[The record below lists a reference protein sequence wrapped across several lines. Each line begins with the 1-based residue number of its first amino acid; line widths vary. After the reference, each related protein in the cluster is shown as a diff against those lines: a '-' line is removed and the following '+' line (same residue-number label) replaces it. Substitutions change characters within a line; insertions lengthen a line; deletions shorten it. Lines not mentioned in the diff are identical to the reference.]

1 MAGLISK
8 QLYGDTKPQD
18 LTEEQKQTVSALSTL
33 ASGLAGAAVGGD
45 AANAVAGAQGGRN
58 AVENNFLGA
67 QSQAQRDKAREA
79 QLQNQYTVE
88 TARQLLML
96 ERADQRSDELLKKYV
111 VSPEKMSPEEFRTL
125 TGYLQIYLSEQV
137 RVYGEAQAQVALMQL
152 LYSTQPLSYDYEYA
166 GSSQARNAYGADWFS
181 AREPSQN
188 ERLYREALQVARIG
202 SAQEAMAKPGNE
214 AIYLLGGGLGN
225 TIRVLAAANGTAQA
239 SKGVEQGLE
248 GDYWNAAG
256 NILFG
261 VLGIATIAVPGA
273 KVPVL
278 RAPDG
283 TTAKVAAEGAK
294 EAAKAVSP
302 IVPGGGLAAH
312 EAAGGH
318 LIAKH
323 VGQSEAQLLSRL
335 SAEPK
340 ITGSSSFYDRTFAE
354 KAVSQTLDMKQT
366 EIASW
371 LSGSANRLRLDHTL
385 SSPVGISV
393 TRGTSSAVDASSV
406 RVILVRDSKMPTG
419 YKILTG
425 FPTVP

>member
-1 MAGLISK
+1 MGVGGGIGLSAAETAEGIYELATNFKEVVGALKLLADSPEFRQQFSDSYFADLEQRAELLTQAYNDAGWDGSVTAGVEGGRFAVELVGLITAVRGAAQVTAKLPSAAK
-8 QLYGDTKPQD
+8 
-18 LTEEQKQTVSALSTL
+18 TVVNAIAEAP
-33 ASGLAGAAVGGD
+33 ASGSWKAQAGALGD
-45 AANAVAGAQGGRN
+45 
-58 AVENNFLGA
+58 L
-67 QSQAQRDKAREA
+67 SK
-79 QLQNQYTVE
+79 
-88 TARQLLML
+88 L
-96 ERADQRSDELLKKYV
+96 E
-111 VSPEKMSPEEFRTL
+111 
-125 TGYLQIYLSEQV
+125 
-137 RVYGEAQAQVALMQL
+137 
-152 LYSTQPLSYDYEYA
+152 
-166 GSSQARNAYGADWFS
+166 
-181 AREPSQN
+181 
-188 ERLYREALQVARIG
+188 
-202 SAQEAMAKPGNE
+202 
-214 AIYLLGGGLGN
+214 
-225 TIRVLAAANGTAQA
+225 
-239 SKGVEQGLE
+239 
-248 GDYWNAAG
+248 
-256 NILFG
+256 
-261 VLGIATIAVPGA
+261 VPGG
-273 KVPVL
+273 P
-278 RAPDG
+278 
-283 TTAKVAAEGAK
+283 K

-393 TRGTSSAVDASSV
+393 ARGASSAVDASSV

>member
-1 MAGLISK
+1 
-8 QLYGDTKPQD
+8 
-18 LTEEQKQTVSALSTL
+18 
-33 ASGLAGAAVGGD
+33 
-45 AANAVAGAQGGRN
+45 
-58 AVENNFLGA
+58 
-67 QSQAQRDKAREA
+67 
-79 QLQNQYTVE
+79 
-88 TARQLLML
+88 ML

-111 VSPEKMSPEEFRTL
+111 ASPEKMSPEEFRTL

-166 GSSQARNAYGADWFS
+166 GSSQARNAYGADWF
-181 AREPSQN
+181 REPSQN
-188 ERLYREALQVARIG
+188 EQLYREALRVARIG

-294 EAAKAVSP
+294 GVGQAGTSVSAGGSVVKESIDPASAKFVFDFNTGRYRDVSTGQFVSERNLPWPSGGGFVSSTQQAVPPGTIIDRFGKPSGRYAGTP
-302 IVPGGGLAAH
+302 GATGSQRGMVPGADQ
-312 EAAGGH
+312 
-318 LIAKH
+318 
-323 VGQSEAQLLSRL
+323 GQYTQ
-335 SAEPK
+335 
-340 ITGSSSFYDRTFAE
+340 Y
-354 KAVSQTLDMKQT
+354 
-366 EIASW
+366 
-371 LSGSANRLRLDHTL
+371 
-385 SSPVGISV
+385 
-393 TRGTSSAVDASSV
+393 
-406 RVILVRDSKMPTG
+406 RVIKLIDDVKVGPAAPVADFGATGGATQYKFRQSLQRLLDNKYLEVVR
-419 YKILTG
+419 
-425 FPTVP
+425 